1 MTTTDMSAERAEDVA
16 LQSGVKVRDLAVAP
30 SLEVRH
36 TDGPVG
42 VIVDGVDLS
51 TDLSGDEIRS
61 LISVWSNAGL
71 MILRGQDRL
80 VAERQA
86 ELVEWFGR
94 RFYRGAGPDK
104 LDELPMVGKLP
115 VQLLSNRDTKQPGKQ
130 VLTGAKVPAA
140 TQELKMHSDV
150 QDYQAPPDLTTL
162 HGIDIPPASAGG
174 RTYFWDLF
182 AAHDAL
188 DPELRR
194 RVASMRWRPRST
206 SSTMKDVKQRRAIA
220 NDAPE
225 EASPV
230 THPVVRTHPVSG
242 RKALWVSTFTESLI
256 GIDDPEE
263 NRALRRQLV
272 AHIKQDRFRYTH
284 IWEPHDVLFW
294 DNRSVNHAR
303 DSWDGRYLREMH
315 RAQAGGSVPF

>member
-1 MTTTDMSAERAEDVA
+1 MTTTNMSAELAGEVV
-16 LQSGVKVRDLAVAP
+16 LQSGVAAGDLDLAP
-30 SLEVRH
+30 SLRVRR

-51 TDLSGDEIRS
+51 ADLSGAEIRS
-61 LISVWSNAGL
+61 LISLWSNAGL

-80 VAERQA
+80 TAERQA

-94 RFYRGAGPDK
+94 RFYRGAGPDTI
-104 LDELPMVGKLP
+104 DELPMVGKLP

-162 HGIDIPPASAGG
+162 HGIDIPPPSAGG

-188 DPELRR
+188 VPELRR
-194 RVASMRWRPRST
+194 RLAPMRWRPRST
-206 SSTMKDVKQRRAIA
+206 YSTMKGVKQRRAMA
-220 NDAPE
+220 NDAPD

-230 THPVVRTHPVSG
+230 THPVVRTHPVTG
-242 RKALWVSTFTESLI
+242 RKALWVSTFTEWLI
-256 GIDDPEE
+256 GIDDPGE
-263 NRALRRQLV
+263 NQALRRQLLD
-272 AHIKQDRFRYTH
+272 HIGQDRFRYTH
-284 IWEPHDVLFW
+284 TWEPHDVLFW